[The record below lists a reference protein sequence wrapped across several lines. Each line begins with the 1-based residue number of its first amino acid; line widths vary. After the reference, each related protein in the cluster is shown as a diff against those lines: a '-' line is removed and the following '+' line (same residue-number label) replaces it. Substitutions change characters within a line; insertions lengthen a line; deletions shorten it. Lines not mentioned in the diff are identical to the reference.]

1 MDEVKE
7 DYYGDADVDDDADEN
22 TYDNTDDDDEEDDNT
37 DADDAD
43 VHAGKSV
50 LLVGFA
56 REGGKFTGGSGF
68 CDSFDF
74 AGPFNVLSLTNRC
87 YCVPVTAVVPSMFQ
101 TRCQRDL

>member
-7 DYYGDADVDDDADEN
+7 DYYGDADADEN
-22 TYDNTDDDDEEDDNT
+22 TYDNTDDDADEDDNT
-37 DADDAD
+37 DDAD

-101 TRCQRDL
+101 TRCECDL

>member
-7 DYYGDADVDDDADEN
+7 DYYGDAVVDDDADEN
-22 TYDNTDDDDEEDDNT
+22 TYDNTDDDADEDDNT
-37 DADDAD
+37 DDAD

-101 TRCQRDL
+101 TRCECDL